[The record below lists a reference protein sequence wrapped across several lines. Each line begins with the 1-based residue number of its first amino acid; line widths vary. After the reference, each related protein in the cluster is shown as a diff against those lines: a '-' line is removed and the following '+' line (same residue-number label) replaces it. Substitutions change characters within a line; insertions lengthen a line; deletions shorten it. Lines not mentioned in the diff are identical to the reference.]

1 MSRGSDVRDRLLE
14 TASELI
20 GESSYGA
27 VSVDD
32 ICARAK
38 VLKGSFYHFF
48 PSKSDLAVAAIE
60 AHWERNRPDKDRA
73 FSPQVPP
80 LERLVAWCDMIRRNQ
95 SSRREKKGKVLGCP
109 YSSMG
114 SELST
119 LDEKIRLKC
128 QEMTERTCRYVA
140 AALRDAQREGL
151 IAKEDPESKAREL
164 YSYVMG
170 TILQAKIQNDL
181 AVLER
186 LERGVFR
193 LLGVRVPARRKELTK

>member
-1 MSRGSDVRDRLLE
+1 MRARLLQ

-27 VSVDD
+27 VSVDH
-32 ICARAK
+32 ICERAK

-60 AHWERNRPDKDRA
+60 AHWERNRADKDRA

-80 LERLVAWCDMIRRNQ
+80 LARLTAWCELIRANQ
-95 SSRREKKGKVLGCP
+95 SRRRKAAGKVLGCP

-128 QEMTERTCRYVA
+128 LEISERTCRYVA
-140 AALRDAQREGL
+140 AALRDAQREGA
-151 IAKEDPESKAREL
+151 IPKEDPERKANEL
-164 YSYVMG
+164 YAYVMG

-181 AVLER
+181 AVLDR

-193 LLGVRVPARRKELTK
+193 LLGLAEPARRKELTR